1 MNFSQNNLINILRLK
16 MNHNLFLS
24 KENMNSENEES
35 DDFDLEG
42 TVKAR
47 QIKNHSGVK
56 SINWLPRIDLGEVAG
71 VDTDEDG
78 NIWVFHR

>member
-1 MNFSQNNLINILRLK
+1 

-24 KENMNSENEES
+24 KEKTISENNES

-47 QIKNHSGVK
+47 QIKNYNGVK
-56 SINWLPRIDLGEVAG
+56 SINWRPRIDLGEVTG
-71 VDTDEDG
+71 VDTDENG

>member
-1 MNFSQNNLINILRLK
+1 

-24 KENMNSENEES
+24 KEKTISENNES

-47 QIKNHSGVK
+47 QIKNYNGVK
-56 SINWLPRIDLGEVAG
+56 SINWRPKIDLGEVAG
-71 VDTDEDG
+71 VDTDEHG

>member
-1 MNFSQNNLINILRLK
+1 
-16 MNHNLFLS
+16 MNHNLLLS
-24 KENMNSENEES
+24 KDNTISENDES

-47 QIKNHSGVK
+47 QIKNHKGVK
-56 SINWLPRIDLGEVAG
+56 SINWRPKIDLGEVAG
-71 VDTDEDG
+71 VDTDEHG